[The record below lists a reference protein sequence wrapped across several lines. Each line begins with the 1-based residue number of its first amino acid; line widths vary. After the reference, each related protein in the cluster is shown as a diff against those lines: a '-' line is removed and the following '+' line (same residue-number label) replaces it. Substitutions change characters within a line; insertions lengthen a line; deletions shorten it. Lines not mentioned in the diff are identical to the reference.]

1 MKSSFYSVILLI
13 IILFIPVTSSAWEC
27 DVTLNAP
34 KTIKMGQVVTL
45 SANGTPTGGSYNW
58 SRTKDLTPH
67 GATATL
73 IGHKPTYSEYIQV
86 IAYYRTPKGKKCKDV
101 KWIWACSCNVTSLNG
116 PATAKVGQK
125 VALTAKADPS
135 GGTFT
140 WTLASGT
147 GTLTA
152 NGSSAEFTGDKAG
165 TVEVKVSYE
174 PPDGGE
180 PCTKYHTIEIEDECE
195 VTLTADMYQ
204 RPICRDVNLTTEV
217 SPAGG
222 TCSWAGAGING
233 NGCSAIF
240 NKQTGGND
248 TVTVTYT
255 TPGGTTCHDSAS
267 ILTHSLDGMVSKK
280 NCFESGTALQQS
292 DFDFYT
298 TPAGFSV
305 RPVLSPTTVTT
316 NESQSR
322 VLVTAS
328 QVCDSGSSNDVSTVI
343 DVVNKNIKTTAGI
356 KISIPDLLTIPLE
369 KLGLADKLKFEL
381 RNSYSKITECC
392 VDGPTNSTGGKT
404 TIRATASF
412 SDQTIIGVRLPHRIQ
427 KYVKLSAFEVSISG
441 NGDVDIN
448 GNNYG
453 CQSAETWGG
462 SGTLFVRFQGDAAV
476 KAKDPWNVIVLEGKI
491 GARTDISQT
500 LSVESNKLNVSGKWG
515 GIVAAGTIRV
525 KAFGINVPQ
534 VFVTQTLVEARTT
547 PPFFIDLPS
556 LQ

>member
-1 MKSSFYSVILLI
+1 MKSSFYSVIFLI

-67 GATATL
+67 GKTATL
-73 IGHKPTYSEYIQV
+73 IGHKPSYSEYIQV

-116 PATAKVGQK
+116 PTTAKVGQK
-125 VALTAKADPS
+125 VTLTAEADPS

-152 NGSSAEFTGDKAG
+152 NGASAEFTGDKAG
-165 TVEVKVSYE
+165 PVEVKVSYV

-180 PCTKYHTIEIEDECE
+180 PCTKYHTIEINDECK

-316 NESQSR
+316 NESQAR

-343 DVVNKNIKTTAGI
+343 DVVNKNVEVESGIEIEIPNLIKN
-356 KISIPDLLTIPLE
+356 PLE
-369 KLGLADKLKFEL
+369 KLGLADKLNFSLK
-381 RNSYSKITECC
+381 NSYKKSARCC
-392 VDGPTNSTGGKT
+392 LDGPEITNSGETAIEAEAALKDFTIYGVPLPKGIKKYFTFNALQADLTGKGSVLITGKSEACNKT
-404 TIRATASF
+404 DKWSGGGNVSVELGVGSKAKVNPPYVLIRGEVKGETDVKETLTVGSSQLTAHG
-412 SDQTIIGVRLPHRIQ
+412 Q
-427 KYVKLSAFEVSISG
+427 
-441 NGDVDIN
+441 
-448 GNNYG
+448 
-453 CQSAETWGG
+453 WGG
-462 SGTLFVRFQGDAAV
+462 VVIKGT
-476 KAKDPWNVIVLEGKI
+476 VIIRVFGTRIKPFTI
-491 GARTDISQT
+491 THQV
-500 LSVESNKLNVSGKWG
+500 VESG
-515 GIVAAGTIRV
+515 ATPAMTI
-525 KAFGINVPQ
+525 N
-534 VFVTQTLVEARTT
+534 
-547 PPFFIDLPS
+547 LPS
-556 LQ
+556 L